1 MDPRKRRQLIITLVG
16 LELFILF
23 VLAVAEQWGILLVF
37 LLLETLVVAGFVL
50 HRRGIWPR
58 WKIRSGK
65 VRPGGWIALGVFLFL
80 LVLFLTAGVYWYT
93 EWLWFESVGY
103 LSIFTTQLLSRLLL
117 FLGVGIVAALFLGGN
132 LALAWRWLRRRG
144 EGEAAS
150 PAGRKWGLFLL
161 WLVAAAFGVGM
172 GLSAQGRW
180 LDVLRFFQAAPVG
193 RVDPLFGRDVG
204 YYLFQ
209 LPLLLDL
216 KGVLLWLVIPA
227 AVLTGLV
234 YALGLRRRRAV
245 PSWDVP
251 GGVRPRP
258 PLSLPLAHLSVL
270 GALFLLVKA
279 WDYQLQVQLLVYSQT
294 RAAYGA
300 GYTDVHARWPAYNIL
315 TGIVVLCAVLL
326 LLNFWRPTWRFLALG
341 LGLWLVSLFLLG
353 TLYPFFIQSFI
364 VSPSELD
371 MERPYIEYN
380 IRSTLAAYRLE
391 EVAEEDF
398 PLTGTLTLPKV
409 LANAGTVQ
417 NIRLWD
423 HRPLYQT
430 YSQLQEIRLYYNF
443 YDIDVERYR
452 LGDRYREVELSVREL
467 SVDQLPETA
476 QTWVNRHLVYT
487 HGYGVVLSPVNEFT
501 AEGQPRLLV
510 RDIPPQTAYPELE
523 LRRPE
528 IYFGEQTDNYIIVKT
543 TTQEFDYP
551 AGDQNVFTTYQ
562 GRDGVPVASFFRR
575 LAFAL
580 RFGDLPILV
589 SEYITPES
597 RLLFRRT
604 VQERVQAIAPFL
616 RYDYDPYPVILDGKI
631 YWLQDAYTVSDMYP
645 YSRPVDDLNYI
656 RNSVKVVVDA
666 YEGTTTFY
674 LVDPED
680 PLAQTYARIFPGLFR
695 PVEEMPAGL
704 RAHWRYPEELFR
716 IQSAIYATYHMR
728 DPQVFYNKEDAW
740 HFARETYGE
749 EVQEMAAYYVIMRL
763 PDWEEEEF
771 LLMVP
776 FTPVGRDNMI
786 AWMHV
791 QCDGEDYGRLGVF
804 KFPKQ
809 SLVYGP
815 LQIEARMNQDPFI
828 SQQFTLWDQR
838 GSNVIRGNLL
848 VIPVDQNLLYVAP
861 IYLQAEAGQIPEL
874 KRVVVACGERVAMAE
889 TLEKALAAVLEP
901 GAGPAEA
908 RTWPEV
914 ARSAQEHY
922 RRAQECLRNGDWAC
936 YGEEMRA
943 LEEDL
948 EELVRLGQE

>member
-1 MDPRKRRQLIITLVG
+1 MTPRRRRQLIPVLIG
-16 LELFILF
+16 AELFIAF
-23 VLAVAEQWGILLVF
+23 ILAVAEQWGILIAF
-37 LLLETLVVAGFVL
+37 LILEGLIVLGFFL

-58 WKIRSGK
+58 WSREI
-65 VRPGGWIALGVFLFL
+65 RPGGWIALGVILLL
-80 LVLFLTAGVYWYT
+80 LVLFLTAGVHWYT

-103 LSIFTTQLLSRLLL
+103 LPIFTTQLLSRLLL
-117 FLGVGIVAALFLGGN
+117 FLGVGVVTTLFFGGN
-132 LALAWRWLRRRG
+132 FLLAWRWLRRR
-144 EGEAAS
+144 EAEFPGS
-150 PAGRKWGLFLL
+150 PAGSRLGLFLL
-161 WLVAAAFGVGM
+161 WLVAAGFGLAM

-180 LDVLRFFQAAPVG
+180 MDVLRFFYATPVG
-193 RVDPLFGRDVG
+193 REDPLFGRDVG
-204 YYLFQ
+204 DYLFR
-209 LPLLLDL
+209 LPLLLDV
-216 KGVLLWLVIPA
+216 KNALLWMVIPA
-227 AVLTGLV
+227 GLLTALV
-234 YALGLRRRRAV
+234 YALSLRRRRTA
-245 PSWDVP
+245 SAWESP
-251 GGVRPRP
+251 GTARPRP
-258 PLSLPLAHLSVL
+258 LLTLPLAHLSIL
-270 GALFLLVKA
+270 GALFLLIKA

-315 TGIVVLCAVLL
+315 TGIVVACAVLL
-326 LLNFWRPTWRFLALG
+326 LLNLWRRTWKFLALG

-353 TLYPFFIQSFI
+353 TLYPFFIQSF
-364 VSPSELD
+364 VVNPSELD

-380 IRSTLAAYRLE
+380 LRSTLAAYGLE
-391 EVAEEDF
+391 DVVEEDF

-409 LANAGTVQ
+409 MANTGTIQ

-430 YSQLQEIRLYYNF
+430 YSQIQEIRLYYNF

-452 LGDRYREVELSVREL
+452 LDGRYREVELSVREL

-501 AEGQPRLLV
+501 PEGQPRLLI
-510 RDIPPQTAYPELE
+510 RNIPPETDYPELG

-528 IYFGEQTDNYIIVKT
+528 VYFGEQTDNYIIVKT

-551 AGDQNVFTTYQ
+551 AGDENRFTTYEGQ
-562 GRDGVPVASFFRR
+562 DGVPIGSFIRR

-604 VQERVQAIAPFL
+604 VQERVRAIAPFL
-616 RYDYDPYPVILDGKI
+616 EYDYDPYPVILDGRL

-645 YSRPVDDLNYI
+645 YSRPAGDLNYI

-674 LVDPED
+674 LIDPED
-680 PLAQTYARIFPGLFR
+680 PVAQTYARIFPGLFR
-695 PVEEMPAGL
+695 PVAEMPAGL

-716 IQSAIYATYHMR
+716 IQSTIYATYHMR

-749 EVQEMAAYYVIMRL
+749 EIQEMDAYYVIMRL

-791 QCDGEDYGRLGVF
+791 QCDGEDYGRLGVY

-874 KRVVVACGERVAMAE
+874 KRVVVASGERVAMAE
-889 TLEKALAAVLEP
+889 TLDRALQAVLE
-901 GAGPAEA
+901 AEVGPVEGQG
-908 RTWPEV
+908 WEEV
-914 ARSAQEHY
+914 ARSAREHY
-922 RRAQECLRNGDWAC
+922 RRAQECLRSGDWAC

-943 LEEDL
+943 LEGDL
-948 EELVRLGQE
+948 EELVRLGEK

>member
-1 MDPRKRRQLIITLVG
+1 MEPRKRRQLVLILVG
-16 LELFILF
+16 TELSIAF
-23 VLAVAEQWGILLVF
+23 VLAVAEQWGILVAFLILEALVILGFF
-37 LLLETLVVAGFVL
+37 LR
-50 HRRGIWPR
+50 RRGLPR
-58 WKIRSGK
+58 WGSRIRL
-65 VRPGGWIALGVFLFL
+65 GGWIALGIVLLL
-80 LVLFLTAGVYWYT
+80 LVLLLTAGVYWYT
-93 EWLWFESVGY
+93 EYLWFESVGY

-117 FLGVGIVAALFLGGN
+117 FLGAGVITTLFFGGN
-132 LALAWRWLRRRG
+132 FLPAWRWLRRRESWETG
-144 EGEAAS
+144 S
-150 PAGRKWGLFLL
+150 SAGRRLGLVLL
-161 WLVAAAFGVGM
+161 WLVAAGFGLAM

-180 LDVLRFFQAAPVG
+180 MDVLRFFYATPVG
-193 RVDPLFGRDVG
+193 RTDPLFGRDVG

-209 LPLLLDL
+209 LPLLLDVKNAL
-216 KGVLLWLVIPA
+216 FWLVIPA
-227 AVLTGLV
+227 GLLTALV
-234 YALGLRRRRAV
+234 YALGLRRRR
-245 PSWDVP
+245 PSARDLGWGP
-251 GGVRPRP
+251 SESVRPRLP
-258 PLSLPLAHLSVL
+258 FSFPLAHLSVL
-270 GALFLLVKA
+270 GALFLLIKA
-279 WDYQLQVQLLVYSQT
+279 WDYQLQVQMLVYSQT

-315 TGIVVLCAVLL
+315 TGIVVACAILL
-326 LLNFWRPTWRFLALG
+326 LLNLWRRTWKFLALG

-353 TLYPFFIQSFI
+353 TLYPSFVQSFL

-380 IRSTLAAYRLE
+380 IRSTLEAYRLE

-409 LANAGTVQ
+409 LENTGTIQ

-501 AEGQPRLLV
+501 AEGQPRLLI
-510 RDIPPQTAYPELE
+510 RNIPPETDYQELK
-523 LRRPE
+523 LVRPE
-528 IYFGEQTDNYIIVKT
+528 VYFGEQTDTYIIVKT
-543 TTQEFDYP
+543 TTREFDYP
-551 AGDQNVFTTYQ
+551 QGDENVFTTYR
-562 GRDGVPVASFFRR
+562 GRDGVSIGSLVRR

-604 VQERVQAIAPFL
+604 IQERVRAIAPFL
-616 RYDYDPYPVILDGKI
+616 EYDYDPYPVILDGKI
-631 YWLQDAYTVSDMYP
+631 YWLQDAYTTSGMYP
-645 YSRPVDDLNYI
+645 YSRPVDGLNYI

-666 YEGTTTFY
+666 YEGITTFY
-674 LVDPED
+674 LVDPGD
-680 PLAQTYARIFPGLFR
+680 PLAQTYARIFPDLFR
-695 PVEEMPAGL
+695 PAEEMSPGL

-740 HFARETYGE
+740 HFARETYGDE
-749 EVQEMAAYYVIMRL
+749 IREMDAYYVIMRL

-791 QCDGEDYGRLGVF
+791 QCDGEDYGRLGIF

-809 SLVYGP
+809 SLIYGP
-815 LQIEARMNQDPFI
+815 LQIEARINQDPFI

-838 GSNVIRGNLL
+838 GSSVIRGNLL
-848 VIPVDQNLLYVAP
+848 VIPVDQSLLYVAP

-889 TLEKALAAVLEP
+889 TLERALRAVLEAE
-901 GAGPAEA
+901 AGPVEG
-908 RTWPEV
+908 RGWEEV
-914 ARSAQEHY
+914 VRSAQEHY
-922 RRAQECLRNGDWAC
+922 RRAQECLRSGDWAC
-936 YGEEMRA
+936 YGEEMKG
-943 LEEDL
+943 LESDL
-948 EELVRLGQE
+948 EELVRLGEK

>member
-1 MDPRKRRQLIITLVG
+1 MAPRKRRQLIPLLVG
-16 LELFILF
+16 LDLFIIL
-23 VLAVAEQWGILLVF
+23 VLAIAEQWGILITFLVLEG
-37 LLLETLVVAGFVL
+37 LLVLGFFL
-50 HRRGIWPR
+50 HRRGFWPR
-58 WKIRSGK
+58 WQ
-65 VRPGGWIALGVFLFL
+65 VRPGGWIALGVVL
-80 LVLFLTAGVYWYT
+80 LLLILLLTAGVYWYT
-93 EWLWFESVGY
+93 EYLWFESVGY
-103 LSIFTTQLLSRLLL
+103 LSILTTQLLSRVLL
-117 FLGVGIVAALFLGGN
+117 FLGVGIVTTLFFGGN
-132 LALAWRWLRRRG
+132 FLLAWRRLRRREHWATG
-144 EGEAAS
+144 S
-150 PAGRKWGLFLL
+150 PAGQRLGLLLL
-161 WLVAAAFGVGM
+161 WLVAAGFGLAM
-172 GLSAQGRW
+172 GLSAQNRW
-180 LDVLRFFQAAPVG
+180 MDVLRFFQATPVG
-193 RVDPLFGRDVG
+193 RTDPLFGRDVG

-216 KGVLLWLVIPA
+216 KGALLWLVIPA
-227 AVLTGLV
+227 GLLTALV
-234 YALGLRRRRAV
+234 YALGLRRGPA
-245 PSWDVP
+245 PAWETPEST
-251 GGVRPRP
+251 RPRP
-258 PLSLPLAHLSVL
+258 ILTLPLVHLSSL

-279 WDYQLQVQLLVYSQT
+279 WDYQLQIQLLLYSQT

-315 TGIVVLCAVLL
+315 TGIVVACAVLL
-326 LLNFWRPTWRFLALG
+326 LLNLWRRTWKLLALG
-341 LGLWLVSLFLLG
+341 IGLWLVGLFLLG
-353 TLYPFFIQSFI
+353 TLYPFFIQSFV

-371 MERPYIEYN
+371 MERPYIAYN
-380 IRSTLAAYRLE
+380 IQSTLAAYRLE
-391 EVAEEDF
+391 DVAEEDF
-398 PLTGTLTLPKV
+398 PLTGTLTLARV
-409 LANAGTVQ
+409 LANTGTIQ

-452 LGDRYREVELSVREL
+452 LDGRYREVELAVREL

-501 AEGQPRLLV
+501 AEGQPRLLI
-510 RDIPPQTAYPELE
+510 RDIPPQTPYRELE

-528 IYFGEQTDNYIIVKT
+528 IYFGEQTENYIIVKT

-562 GRDGVPVASFFRR
+562 GQDGVPVGSFIRR

-580 RFGDLPILV
+580 RFSDLPILV

-597 RLLFRRT
+597 RILFRRT
-604 VQERVQAIAPFL
+604 VQERVRAVAPFL
-616 RYDYDPYPVILDGKI
+616 QYDYDPYPVILDGKI
-631 YWLQDAYTVSDMYP
+631 YWLQDAYTTSDMYP
-645 YSRPVDDLNYI
+645 YSRPVDGLNYI

-666 YEGTTTFY
+666 YEGSVTFY
-674 LVDPED
+674 LVDPGD
-680 PLAQTYARIFPGLFR
+680 PLAQTYARIFPELFR

-749 EVQEMAAYYVIMRL
+749 EVREMDAYYVIMRL
-763 PDWEEEEF
+763 PEWEEEEF
-771 LLMVP
+771 LLMIP

-815 LQIEARMNQDPFI
+815 LQIEARMNQDPLI

-848 VIPVDQNLLYVAP
+848 VIPVDRNLLYVAP
-861 IYLQAEAGQIPEL
+861 IYLQAETGQIPEL
-874 KRVVVACGERVAMAE
+874 KRVVVACGERVTMAE
-889 TLEKALAAVLEP
+889 TLEKALQAVLET
-901 GAGPAEA
+901 GAAGPVEV
-908 RTWPEV
+908 RSWEEV

-922 RRAQECLRNGDWAC
+922 RRAQECLRSSDWAC
-936 YGEEMRA
+936 YGEEMKA
-943 LEEDL
+943 LESDL
-948 EELVRLGQE
+948 EELVRLGEK